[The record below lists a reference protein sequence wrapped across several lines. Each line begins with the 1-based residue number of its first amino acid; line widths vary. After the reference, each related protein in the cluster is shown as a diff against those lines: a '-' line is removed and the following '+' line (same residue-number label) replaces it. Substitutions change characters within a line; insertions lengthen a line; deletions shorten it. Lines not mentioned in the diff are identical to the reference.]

1 MFFTAKKVTICKK
14 CSGLDAKELKDRFGS
29 KIYKIDCFH
38 KCLHENPELKGK
50 VYGLIRK
57 NLVICDTK
65 EEFFEKI
72 ENTK

>member
-1 MFFTAKKVTICKK
+1 MFFSAKKVTICKK
-14 CSGLDAKELKDRFGS
+14 CSGLDVNELKERFGS
-29 KIYKIDCFH
+29 KTFKIDCFH
-38 KCLHENPELKGK
+38 KCLREYPELKGK

-72 ENTK
+72 ESVE